1 MFGCI
6 TKYEKAIVTTTYLNF
21 HAPITDKSV
30 QNLIAVVSQLC
41 MQGTTDLELMFSTP
55 GGSVSSGI
63 ALYNFL
69 RAAPLNLTIH
79 NMGNVD
85 SIGNAIFLAGSK
97 RNACAHSTFM
107 FHGVGFDLNNVHFK
121 EQNLR
126 EMLHSL
132 QADQTRMA
140 SIICDRTNL
149 KTDEAA
155 ELFREARTKNAND
168 ALTAGIVHTVSD
180 VQIPAGGTILTV
192 VVP

>member
-1 MFGCI
+1 MTI
-6 TKYEKAIVTTTYLNF
+6 TYLNF

-30 QNLIAVVSQLC
+30 QSVIAVVSQLSVA
-41 MQGTTDLELMFSTP
+41 GTTDLELLFSTP

-69 RAAPLNLTIH
+69 RAVPLNLTIH

-85 SIGNAIFLAGSK
+85 SIGNAIFLAGRL
-97 RNACAHSTFM
+97 RNACPHSTFM
-107 FHGVGFDLNNVHFK
+107 FHGVGFDFNNVHFK

-126 EMLHSL
+126 ETLQSL

-140 SIICDRTNL
+140 SIICDRTSL

-168 ALTAGIVHTVSD
+168 ALVAGIVHTISD
-180 VQIPAGGTILTV
+180 VKIPAGSTILTV